1 VVRLDCGHDQV
12 IDHDNVLHNNA
23 VGSWLYSKIFY
34 RNLLSHQLHNDS
46 RTRLSAHPHGDS
58 QNEEAL
64 QDLPYIEWPR
74 LASFIRLS
82 TRPSAITQGFF
93 FGCHL
98 HDHHFC
104 FYIFAYKTPNWNSH
118 TYIRLPRNHRVL
130 YISHDNNNNKN
141 HHLHPILSILSASPI
156 QHFLFLVLSNK
167 YTTCRIL
174 LPFYLY

>member
-1 VVRLDCGHDQV
+1 VDYCIENGRAPVVVRLDCGHDQV

-23 VGSWLYSKIFY
+23 VGSWRYSKFFY
-34 RNLLSHQLHNDS
+34 RNLLSHQLHNDPQL
-46 RTRLSAHPHGDS
+46 RLSAHPHGDS

-98 HDHHFC
+98 L
-104 FYIFAYKTPNWNSH
+104 IARPP
-118 TYIRLPRNHRVL
+118 L
-130 YISHDNNNNKN
+130 
-141 HHLHPILSILSASPI
+141 
-156 QHFLFLVLSNK
+156 LFL
-167 YTTCRIL
+167 YFRIQNTKL
-174 LPFYLY
+174 EFTHIHSFTSQSSCFIYFA